1 MRNLIDTFLW
11 EEKQKLV
18 TFNEHGINGLGNLS
32 YYSLTRAKTPL
43 EPHYHENMLEIHCMI
58 KGKRFVDLNG
68 KDYEIKGKEMLLT
81 FPGEVHSTGDRP
93 QSPSQYYAFQVD
105 LSNKD
110 RLLGLDTE
118 TSHRLAALLLGLE
131 HHLYQISEE
140 AQSLLKWAFERLLDE
155 SNPDL
160 EGGVRLLTSFLF
172 LTGEALPAGV
182 ERGSFSEPIQRCVEF
197 IESHINEPYQ
207 LSDLSEIAGYS
218 LSFFKIKFKEETGM
232 TPLDYIVS
240 IRVEHA
246 KKLLEATEKSVAE
259 ISSECGFSSG
269 NYFSTVFKK
278 CVSLTPK
285 EYRAKAL
292 RDRNLASGSEYKK

>member
-11 EEKQKLV
+11 DEKQKLV
-18 TFNEHGINGLGNLS
+18 TFNEHGVRGLGNLS

-58 KGKRFVDLNG
+58 KGKRFIKLGDRN
-68 KDYEIKGKEMLLT
+68 YEIKGKEMLFT
-81 FPGEVHSTGDRP
+81 FPGEVHSTGDQP

-105 LSNKD
+105 LSDKD
-110 RLLGLDTE
+110 TLLGLDVE
-118 TSHRLAALLLGLE
+118 TSRKLASLLLGLE
-131 HHLYQISEE
+131 HHRYQMSEE
-140 AQSLLKWAFERLLDE
+140 AQNLLKWAFERLLDDSE
-155 SNPDL
+155 PDL
-160 EGGVRLLTSFLF
+160 DGGVRLLTSFLF
-172 LTGEALPAGV
+172 LSGEAAPVGV
-182 ERGSFSEPIQRCVEF
+182 EQENLSEPIRRCVEY
-197 IESHINEPYQ
+197 IESHIAEPYQ

-232 TPLDYIVS
+232 TPLDYIISV
-240 IRVEHA
+240 RVEHA
-246 KKLLEATEKSVAE
+246 KRLLETTEKSVAE
-259 ISSECGFSSG
+259 ISEECGFSSG

-292 RDRNLASGSEYKK
+292 RDRYPPAGGRD